1 MKITIL
7 DGEQSSS
14 KTTFAEYTRK
24 VESLLR
30 SGGHEVELLVLREM
44 DIKQCLGCW
53 GCWVKT
59 PGECVLKD
67 DGALVCSSVIRS
79 DFTLL
84 AAPLVMGF
92 PTALL
97 KRTIDR
103 LLPLIHPYIAI
114 AAGECHHRA
123 RYKRYPKL
131 ALLTERSNEDTD
143 EDLRIVKAVFSR
155 TALNFKSKLAFM
167 HETSATVEEVAHAI
181 TS

>member
-7 DGEQSSS
+7 DGERRSGDTPFS
-14 KTTFAEYTRK
+14 KYLAELD
-24 VESLLR
+24 SLLR
-30 SGGHEVELLVLREM
+30 SQGHHVERLVVRELE
-44 DIKQCLGCW
+44 IKQCLGCW

-67 DGALVCSSVIRS
+67 DGERVCRSVIGS
-79 DFTLL
+79 DFALL

-114 AAGECHHRA
+114 VAGEIHHRA
-123 RYKRYPKL
+123 RYQRYPTF
-131 ALLTERSNEDTD
+131 ALLTERGAADTD
-143 EDLRIVKAVFSR
+143 ADLDIVTDVFSR
-155 TALNFKSKLAFM
+155 TALNFKSKLAFV
-167 HETSATVEEVAHAI
+167 HETSVPVEEVADAI
-181 TS
+181 GP